1 MSERERERRDG
12 QGQTALKTRPKTKKP
27 RLYKV
32 VIHNDDYTTQ
42 EFVVDVLQR
51 FFQKNREEAMR
62 LMLDVHM
69 KGRGIAGA
77 YTYDVAETKVE
88 TTTRYARENGHPLL
102 LTMEPE

>member
-1 MSERERERRDG
+1 MTEREKERRDG

-42 EFVVDVLQR
+42 EFVVEILQR
-51 FFQKNREEAMR
+51 FFHKTGEEATR

-77 YTYDVAETKVE
+77 YTFDVAETKVE
-88 TTTRYARENGHPLL
+88 ATTRYARSKGHPLL
-102 LTMEPE
+102 LTLEPE